1 MACLPPELPYG
12 SNNRRVEP
20 ILRLLRTARRKERLR
35 PSPVLDLFYGETF
48 GAGLWPVSCFF
59 LLFTGVT

>member
-20 ILRLLRTARRKERLR
+20 ILRLLRTAL
-35 PSPVLDLFYGETF
+35 PQGEV
-48 GAGLWPVSCFF
+48 ASVSCFF